1 MNYVK
6 KIIGVL
12 LGTMFLGMGVAF
24 YKISQ
29 FGQDGVSAMVM
40 SFVYLFKLGETNYG
54 YTVCYL
60 AINCIFLVI
69 MILTLKDKI
78 NVGSIINL
86 LLTGVCSNLFIYL
99 FEVLSFNN
107 NAIALRILYSVLGI
121 ITVSFGIALYGSANL
136 GVAPYDAM
144 PMVIN
149 KYCPKIAYKYARI
162 ICDLSCL
169 VVALI
174 IGVIILR
181 RSDIINVNT
190 VITFITIGPLI
201 SFFSKIINKYIYKRC
216 DIIKYVEA
224 IEVYNEKA
232 KRSKCIYPHTLG

>member
-201 SFFSKIINKYIYKRC
+201 SFFSKIINK
-216 DIIKYVEA
+216 
-224 IEVYNEKA
+224 NE
-232 KRSKCIYPHTLG
+232 TTTFN

>member
-60 AINCIFLVI
+60 AINFIFLVI

-201 SFFSKIINKYIYKRC
+201 FFFSKIINKYIYK
-216 DIIKYVEA
+216 
-224 IEVYNEKA
+224 NE
-232 KRSKCIYPHTLG
+232 TTTFN

>member
-1 MNYVK
+1 M
-6 KIIGVL
+6 
-12 LGTMFLGMGVAF
+12 
-24 YKISQ
+24 
-29 FGQDGVSAMVM
+29 
-40 SFVYLFKLGETNYG
+40 
-54 YTVCYL
+54 
-60 AINCIFLVI
+60 
-69 MILTLKDKI
+69 
-78 NVGSIINL
+78 
-86 LLTGVCSNLFIYL
+86 
-99 FEVLSFNN
+99 
-107 NAIALRILYSVLGI
+107 YSVLGI

-201 SFFSKIINKYIYKRC
+201 SFFSKIINKYIYK
-216 DIIKYVEA
+216 
-224 IEVYNEKA
+224 NE
-232 KRSKCIYPHTLG
+232 TTTFN

>member
-29 FGQDGVSAMVM
+29 FGQDTVSAMVM
-40 SFVYLFKLGETNYG
+40 SFVYLFNLGNTNYG

-60 AINCIFLVI
+60 AINCIFLLI
-69 MILTLKDKI
+69 MIFTLKNKI
-78 NVGSIINL
+78 NVGSILNL

-99 FEVLSFNN
+99 FELLSFNSD
-107 NAIALRILYSVLGI
+107 ILALRILYSALGI
-121 ITVSFGIALYGSANL
+121 LLVAFGIALYGSADL

-149 KYCPKIAYKYARI
+149 KYIPKIAYKYARI
-162 ICDLSCL
+162 MCDLFCL
-169 VVALI
+169 IVALI
-174 IGVIILR
+174 FGVIILK
-181 RSDIINVNT
+181 RSDIININT
-190 VITFITIGPLI
+190 IITFITIGPLI
-201 SFFSKIINKYIYKRC
+201 SFFSKIINKYIYK
-216 DIIKYVEA
+216 
-224 IEVYNEKA
+224 NE
-232 KRSKCIYPHTLG
+232 TTTFN

>member
-60 AINCIFLVI
+60 AINFIFLVI

-169 VVALI
+169 VVSLI

-190 VITFITIGPLI
+190 VITFVTIGPLI
-201 SFFSKIINKYIYKRC
+201 SFYK
-216 DIIKYVEA
+216 
-224 IEVYNEKA
+224 NE
-232 KRSKCIYPHTLG
+232 TTTFN

>member
-99 FEVLSFNN
+99 FEVLSFNT

-149 KYCPKIAYKYARI
+149 KYCPKIVYKYARI

-169 VVALI
+169 IVALI

-201 SFFSKIINKYIYKRC
+201 SFFSKIINKYICK
-216 DIIKYVEA
+216 
-224 IEVYNEKA
+224 NE
-232 KRSKCIYPHTLG
+232 TTTFN

>member
-60 AINCIFLVI
+60 AINFIFLVI

-86 LLTGVCSNLFIYL
+86 LLTGVCSNLFICLKYYHL
-99 FEVLSFNN
+99 
-107 NAIALRILYSVLGI
+107 I
-121 ITVSFGIALYGSANL
+121 ITQ
-136 GVAPYDAM
+136 
-144 PMVIN
+144 
-149 KYCPKIAYKYARI
+149 
-162 ICDLSCL
+162 
-169 VVALI
+169 
-174 IGVIILR
+174 
-181 RSDIINVNT
+181 
-190 VITFITIGPLI
+190 
-201 SFFSKIINKYIYKRC
+201 
-216 DIIKYVEA
+216 
-224 IEVYNEKA
+224 
-232 KRSKCIYPHTLG
+232 

>member
-190 VITFITIGPLI
+190 IITFITIGPLI
-201 SFFSKIINKYIYKRC
+201 SFFSKIINTSLYK
-216 DIIKYVEA
+216 
-224 IEVYNEKA
+224 NE
-232 KRSKCIYPHTLG
+232 TTTFT

>member
-40 SFVYLFKLGETNYG
+40 SFVYMFKLGETNYG

-60 AINCIFLVI
+60 AINFIFLVI

-201 SFFSKIINKYIYKRC
+201 SFFSKIINKYIYK
-216 DIIKYVEA
+216 
-224 IEVYNEKA
+224 NE
-232 KRSKCIYPHTLG
+232 TTTFN

>member
-60 AINCIFLVI
+60 AINFIFLVI

-107 NAIALRILYSVLGI
+107 NAIALQILYSVLGI

-201 SFFSKIINKYIYKRC
+201 SF
-216 DIIKYVEA
+216 
-224 IEVYNEKA
+224 
-232 KRSKCIYPHTLG
+232 

>member
-107 NAIALRILYSVLGI
+107 NAIALRIL
-121 ITVSFGIALYGSANL
+121 
-136 GVAPYDAM
+136 
-144 PMVIN
+144 
-149 KYCPKIAYKYARI
+149 
-162 ICDLSCL
+162 LSCC
-169 VVALI
+169 
-174 IGVIILR
+174 
-181 RSDIINVNT
+181 INYWCYY
-190 VITFITIGPLI
+190 F
-201 SFFSKIINKYIYKRC
+201 KKKRYNKC
-216 DIIKYVEA
+216 
-224 IEVYNEKA
+224 
-232 KRSKCIYPHTLG
+232 

>member
-1 MNYVK
+1 MLSSHK
-6 KIIGVL
+6 L
-12 LGTMFLGMGVAF
+12 HFL
-24 YKISQ
+24 SNN
-29 FGQDGVSAMVM
+29 DSN
-40 SFVYLFKLGETNYG
+40 S
-54 YTVCYL
+54 
-60 AINCIFLVI
+60 
-69 MILTLKDKI
+69 KDKI

-169 VVALI
+169 VVSLI

-201 SFFSKIINKYIYKRC
+201 SFFSKIINKYIYK
-216 DIIKYVEA
+216 
-224 IEVYNEKA
+224 NE
-232 KRSKCIYPHTLG
+232 TTTFN

>member
-60 AINCIFLVI
+60 AINFIFLVI

-201 SFFSKIINKYIYKRC
+201 SFFSKITNKYIYK
-216 DIIKYVEA
+216 
-224 IEVYNEKA
+224 NE
-232 KRSKCIYPHTLG
+232 TTTFN

>member
-190 VITFITIGPLI
+190 VITFITIGPFLV
-201 SFFSKIINKYIYKRC
+201 R
-216 DIIKYVEA
+216 
-224 IEVYNEKA
+224 
-232 KRSKCIYPHTLG
+232 L

>member
-60 AINCIFLVI
+60 AINFIFLVI

-201 SFFSKIINKYIYKRC
+201 SFFSKIINKYIYN
-216 DIIKYVEA
+216 
-224 IEVYNEKA
+224 NE
-232 KRSKCIYPHTLG
+232 TTTFN